1 MSIRTRRLVLVV
13 LILMM
18 FLTSCWNRREIETLG
33 FVLAVG
39 VDKAAEEGKIMLSV
53 QIAKPFAL
61 AGPSVVAERPFWLVS
76 STGYTVFEA
85 IRNFLSQSPRRPF
98 WAHNRFIL
106 IGEELAREGIMEIID
121 LFARDGESRRTVQ
134 VVIVKGAKAVDLLQA
149 EFELERLPSEGAQGI
164 LLGSLAGLGTTVGTE
179 LNDLLQMLEL
189 PGMEPVALRAEIV
202 DRPPDVDLR
211 GQSKRDVISTSA
223 RLSGAAVFKKDKL
236 VGWLGPKQT
245 RGLLWIKGEIKGTVL
260 VVEYPNEQD
269 RLITVEVIRAS
280 SKVTPKIIDGKPQI
294 KIEINVEGNLGET
307 QVFFDPITQLEK
319 WASIERR
326 VAEAIRGEVQSVLD
340 AAQKEYKSDIFGFG
354 TSFYRNYYKEWERMQ
369 ADWGRLFQEL
379 AVEIDI
385 RTGLRRSGLAVRGFL
400 DI

>member
-211 GQSKRDVISTSA
+211 GQLKRDVISTSA

-245 RGLLWIKGEIKGTVL
+245 RGLLWIKGEI
-260 VVEYPNEQD
+260 
-269 RLITVEVIRAS
+269 
-280 SKVTPKIIDGKPQI
+280 
-294 KIEINVEGNLGET
+294 
-307 QVFFDPITQLEK
+307 
-319 WASIERR
+319 
-326 VAEAIRGEVQSVLD
+326 
-340 AAQKEYKSDIFGFG
+340 
-354 TSFYRNYYKEWERMQ
+354 
-369 ADWGRLFQEL
+369 
-379 AVEIDI
+379 
-385 RTGLRRSGLAVRGFL
+385 
-400 DI
+400 

>member
-1 MSIRTRRLVLVV
+1 
-13 LILMM
+13 MM

-369 ADWGRLFQEL
+369 ADWDRLFQEL

>member
-369 ADWGRLFQEL
+369 ADWDRLFQEL

>member
-1 MSIRTRRLVLVV
+1 MSIRTRRLILIV
-13 LILMM
+13 LIPMM

-164 LLGSLAGLGTTVGTE
+164 LLGSLAGLGTTVRTE

-211 GQSKRDVISTSA
+211 GQLKRDVISTSA
-223 RLSGAAVFKKDKL
+223 RLSGAAVFKGDKL

-245 RGLLWIKGEIKGTVL
+245 RGLLWIKGKIKGTVL

-307 QVFFDPITQLEK
+307 QEFFDPITQLEK

-326 VAEAIRGEVQSVLD
+326 VAEAIRGEVQAVLD
-340 AAQKEYKSDIFGFG
+340 AAQKEYESDIFGFG
-354 TSFYRNYYKEWERMQ
+354 TSFYRNYCKEWERMQ
-369 ADWGRLFQEL
+369 ADWDRLFQEL